1 MRKVSEHLTG
11 LQWIRPRFF
20 RSEYELRSGEGVVAT
35 LRVRGWLQRTAIV
48 ESGDGAWTMTRTGFL
63 RNGAT
68 IRASGSSTDVA
79 EFRGRGWSSYGGNLT
94 FASGATFE
102 LAINF
107 WMTRLE
113 FRNAAGMSLVTLHRR
128 GVCGRAADVEIL
140 PAARALPELPVLV
153 SFGWFLFVMLEQDA
167 AAASAAVV
175 FTG

>member
-1 MRKVSEHLTG
+1 MRKVSENLTG

-35 LRVRGWLQRTAIV
+35 LKVRGWLQRAAIV
-48 ESGDGAWTMTRTGFL
+48 ESGDGSWTMMRTGFL
-63 RNGAT
+63 QNRTT

-79 EFRGRGWSSYGGNLT
+79 EFRGRGWSSYTGDLK

-102 LAINF
+102 LAMNF

-113 FRNAAGMSLVTLHRR
+113 VRSGTGEPLVTLRRR
-128 GVCGRAADVEIL
+128 GLCGGAADVAIL
-140 PAARALPELPVLV
+140 PAARALSELPVLV
-153 SFGWFLFVMLEQDA
+153 SFGWFLYVMLEQDA
-167 AAASAAVV
+167 GAASAAVA